1 MKISNPIRK
10 IVFTLAYI
18 LIVII
23 FYFTGIGCIFQKL
36 FGIAC
41 PGCGMT
47 RALASVLRLDFAAA
61 FNYHP
66 MVFSLPILY
75 LYFLA
80 DGGLFKNKIWNILLL
95 SLIGAGFLTVWLIK
109 II

>member
-1 MKISNPIRK
+1 MKISNPIQK
-10 IVFTLAYI
+10 IIFTLIYI
-18 LIVII
+18 SIVIL
-23 FYFTGIGCIFQKL
+23 FYFTGIGCIFQKI

-47 RALASVLRLDFAAA
+47 RAVASVLQLDFSAA

-75 LYFLA
+75 LYFLI
-80 DGGLFKNKIWNILLL
+80 DDGLFKNKIWNILLL
-95 SLIGAGFLTVWLIK
+95 SLIGIGFILVWLVK